1 MERIAKN
8 EMNNQKNS
16 LEGDLLLQ
24 VSAHHPLNGHTRT
37 KRSSMVML
45 VCGSAV
51 PIGIVHILGEFPGA
65 GSGVSRC
72 PEFGW
77 DSAYSG

>member
-1 MERIAKN
+1 MDTHERKEA
-8 EMNNQKNS
+8 
-16 LEGDLLLQ
+16 
-24 VSAHHPLNGHTRT
+24 
-37 KRSSMVML
+37 MVML

>member
-1 MERIAKN
+1 MDTHERKEA
-8 EMNNQKNS
+8 
-16 LEGDLLLQ
+16 
-24 VSAHHPLNGHTRT
+24 
-37 KRSSMVML
+37 MVML

-51 PIGIVHILGEFPGA
+51 PIGIVHILGELPGA